1 MRLTFRYLL
10 KISNLGPITNLL
22 NESLQGRN
30 LGRSIFNKTPQVTPL
45 IREGKYLGI
54 LVTQTGPGLVS
65 ASSGCLLEMQTLRPH
80 PRFAEP
86 DLHFNKI
93 HIYFKVSEDFGYKV

>member
-65 ASSGCLLEMQTLRPH
+65 ASSGCLLEMQNLR
-80 PRFAEP
+80 AQLKSLNQ
-86 DLHFNKI
+86 DLPCNQI
-93 HIYFKVSEDFGYKV
+93 TG